1 MATQPKPT
9 DAADAALSAIE
20 EALNLGPVEQAPE
33 AATKAGS
40 TDKPLK
46 LPEISVDELGAGPAG
61 KGAPPP
67 LKMPEPK
74 GADAKGGEAKGNEAK
89 GAETKVAETKAA
101 EARSVAPATP
111 PANDDRRS
119 VGQILQAMQVRPS
132 KGPYVAATVVSLVW
146 MGLWFAW
153 AMANR
158 TMLLSGDIARIEPA
172 MAALALVGPVA
183 FFFLL
188 AVIARRAQEMRLTA
202 RSMSEVAVRLAE
214 PETIATEQVITLSQA
229 IRREVA

>member
-46 LPEISVDELGAGPAG
+46 LPEISADELGAGKSG

-74 GADAKGGEAKGNEAK
+74 NGEAK
-89 GAETKVAETKAA
+89 
-101 EARSVAPATP
+101 S
-111 PANDDRRS
+111 
-119 VGQILQAMQVRPS
+119 
-132 KGPYVAATVVSLVW
+132 
-146 MGLWFAW
+146 
-153 AMANR
+153 
-158 TMLLSGDIARIEPA
+158 
-172 MAALALVGPVA
+172 
-183 FFFLL
+183 
-188 AVIARRAQEMRLTA
+188 
-202 RSMSEVAVRLAE
+202 
-214 PETIATEQVITLSQA
+214 
-229 IRREVA
+229 